1 MCGIAGLIDPSRR
14 GGELTAAIRA
24 MTGTLV
30 HRGPDGD
37 GVWTDEGASVGF
49 GHRRL
54 AIVDLSEAGL
64 QPMVSADG
72 RWVITYNGEIYNA
85 DELRSELEGE
95 GARFR
100 GHSDTEVLVEA
111 CARWGVEATVRRLV
125 GMFAFGLWDTRERCL
140 YLVRDRLGIK
150 PLYWA
155 EFGDLF
161 LFGSE
166 LKALRAHAGWTPE
179 ADRDSLAAYMRHNY
193 VPGPATIYQR
203 VQKLEPGSMLVLPA
217 GGTCKTQAYWRLED
231 VAREGQANRATFGE
245 QEAVDKLEQVLG
257 DAVRRRMVAD
267 VPLGAFLS
275 GGIDSSLIVALMQ
288 ANSTQ
293 PVRTF
298 SIGFHEQGYNE
309 ARHAREVAAHLGTD
323 HTELYVEAQHA
334 MDTIPRLAEMFDEPF
349 ADSSQIPTLLVSEM
363 TRKHVTVALS
373 GDGGDELFAGYTR
386 YFQAAGLLPVIGTLP
401 GGLRRAVAAGIRSL
415 PPAAWGA
422 LFGLVP
428 GRWRLPQPGDKMH
441 KLAGV
446 LSGTTESYYRTLVSH
461 WTEPDRL
468 VLGGSERRGLLWDR
482 SVDKIVPDAI
492 ERMQYLDTLTY
503 LPDDILTKVDRTSMA
518 VSLEARVPLLD
529 HRVAAFAWS
538 LPPDFKVRDGSGKW
552 LLRQLLLKYV
562 PRRMVDRPK
571 MGFGV
576 PIDAWLRG
584 PLRDWAEDLL
594 APDRL
599 RDDGYF
605 DPGQVRQKWA
615 EHLGGG
621 RNWQYL
627 IWDVL
632 MFQLWKDRWL

>member
-14 GGELTAAIRA
+14 GGDLTAAVRA

-37 GVWTDEGASVGF
+37 GLWTDKAGSIGL

-54 AIVDLSEAGL
+54 AIVDLSAAGH
-64 QPMVSADG
+64 QPMVSSDG

-85 DELRSELEGE
+85 VELRSELEGE
-95 GARFR
+95 GACFR
-100 GHSDTEVLVEA
+100 GHSDTEVLIEA
-111 CARWGVEATVRRLV
+111 CARWGVEATLPRLV
-125 GMFAFGLWDTRERCL
+125 GMFAFGLWDTRDRCL

-166 LKALRAHAGWTPE
+166 LKALRAHTGWTPE

-203 VQKLEPGSMLVLPA
+203 VQKLEPGYMLVRRA
-217 GGTCKTQAYWRLED
+217 GEACKTQPYWRLED
-231 VAREGQANRATFGE
+231 VAREGQANRIAFGAL
-245 QEAVDKLEQVLG
+245 EAIDELERVLG
-257 DAVRRRMVAD
+257 DAVRGRMIAD

-275 GGIDSSLIVALMQ
+275 GGIDSSLVVALMQ
-288 ANSTQ
+288 ANSAR

-298 SIGFHEQGYNE
+298 SIGFHEQGYDE
-309 ARHAREVAAHLGTD
+309 AGHAREVAAHLGTD
-323 HTELYVEAQHA
+323 HTELYVEARHA

-386 YFQAAGLLPVIGTLP
+386 YFQAAGLLPVIGRLP
-401 GGLRRAVAAGIRSL
+401 GALRRTVAAGIQFL
-415 PPAAWGA
+415 PPAGWSA

-428 GRWRLPQPGDKMH
+428 GRWRPPQPGDKMH

-446 LSGTTESYYRTLVSH
+446 LSGSVESYYRTLVSH
-461 WTEPDRL
+461 WPEPDRL
-468 VLGGSERRGLLWDR
+468 VLGGTERRGLLWDQ
-482 SVDKIVPDAI
+482 SAELLVPDAI
-492 ERMQYLDTLTY
+492 ERMQYLDTKTY

-518 VSLEARVPLLD
+518 ISLEARVPLLD
-529 HRVAAFAWS
+529 HRVADFAWS
-538 LPPDFKVRDGSGKW
+538 LPPDFKVRNGGGKW

-562 PRRMVDRPK
+562 PSHMVDRPK

-584 PLRDWAEDLL
+584 PLRDWAEELL
-594 APDRL
+594 SVDRL

-605 DPGQVRQKWA
+605 DPAQVRQKWA

>member
-1 MCGIAGLIDPSRR
+1 
-14 GGELTAAIRA
+14 
-24 MTGTLV
+24 MTGSLF

-37 GVWTDEGASVGF
+37 GIWVDEAASIGF

-54 AIVDLSEAGL
+54 AIVDLSEAGR

-72 RWVITYNGEIYNA
+72 RWVVTYNGEIYNA
-85 DELRSELEGE
+85 NDLRSELEGE

-111 CARWGVEATVRRLV
+111 CARWGVEATLPRLI
-125 GMFAFGLWDTRERCL
+125 GMFAFGLWDTRDRCL

-166 LKALRAHAGWTPE
+166 LKALRAHAGWTPDV
-179 ADRDSLAAYMRHNY
+179 DRDSLSAYMRHNY
-193 VPGPATIYQR
+193 VPGPATIYRQ
-203 VQKLEPGSMLVLPA
+203 VQKLEPGYMLVVPA
-217 GGTCKTQAYWRLED
+217 GGGCRTQPYWRLQD
-231 VAREGQANRATFGE
+231 VAREGQANRCTLDADA
-245 QEAVDKLEQVLG
+245 AVDELERVLG

-275 GGIDSSLIVALMQ
+275 GGIDSSLVVALMQ
-288 ANSTQ
+288 ANSDQ

-298 SIGFHEQGYNE
+298 SIGFREHGYDE
-309 ARHAREVAAHLGTD
+309 ARYAREVAAHLGTD
-323 HTELYVEAQHA
+323 HTELYVEARHA

-386 YFQAAGLLPVIGTLP
+386 YFQAAGLLPVIGGLP
-401 GGLRRAVAAGIRSL
+401 GGLRRAVAAAIRSL
-415 PPAAWGA
+415 PPAGWSA

-428 GRWRLPQPGDKMH
+428 GRWRPPQPGDKMH
-441 KLAGV
+441 KLADV
-446 LSGTTESYYRTLVSH
+446 LSGTEESYYRTLVSH

-482 SVDKIVPDAI
+482 SVETIVPDAI

-538 LPPDFKVRDGSGKW
+538 LPPAFKVRDGGGKW
-552 LLRQLLLKYV
+552 LLRQLLLKHV
-562 PRRMVDRPK
+562 PGRLVDRPK

-594 APDRL
+594 SPDRL

-605 DPGQVRQKWA
+605 DPAQVREIWA
-615 EHLGGG
+615 EHLCGG